1 MYWNN
6 PVVKLTWPA
15 IIDPIAD
22 SLHNGYHCIFYNP
35 AVDKNQIRVNQSLVD
50 LCNWANHSIGKFGIE
65 QFLSDSRNHDQIANL
80 VKLNMW
86 VDDLPRRGNVKPLLL
101 QYTGR
106 PLYESGTGE
115 SRLKALERIDS
126 ITTVSAFVCTHRQ
139 YRNQFD
145 YLENITNLDRFA
157 EVCGATVGQTFLFRL
172 TDEQA
177 LYGLDW
183 YEYDSQATSTITPSE
198 GDCINAITKYFQQ
211 NPNTIF
217 TPEWFDKLIDWDL
230 YQEKR
235 PSRGLFVNSN

>member
-6 PVVKLTWPA
+6 PLIELTWPA
-15 IIDPIAD
+15 TTDPVAD
-22 SLHNGYHCIFYNP
+22 GLHNGQHCIFYNP
-35 AVDKNQIRVNQSLVD
+35 AVDKNQIRVNQSLTD
-50 LCNWANHSIGKFGIE
+50 LCNWANCSIDKFGIKH
-65 QFLSDSRNHDQIANL
+65 FLSESCNHDQIANL
-80 VKLNMW
+80 VKLNIW

-101 QYTGR
+101 HYIDR

-126 ITTVSAFVCTHRQ
+126 MTTVSAFICTHSQ

-145 YLENITNLDRFA
+145 HLESITNLDRFA
-157 EVCGATVGQTFLFRL
+157 EVCGAVAGQTFLFRL

-183 YEYDSQATSTITPSE
+183 YEYNSQLTSTITPSE

-211 NPNTIF
+211 YPKIIF
-217 TPEWFDKLIDWDL
+217 TPEWFDQLVKWDFA
-230 YQEKR
+230 Q
-235 PSRGLFVNSN
+235 S